1 MKKILYFA
9 LFALVIVATYLAFQK
24 QNQTAEATSSD
35 SVEAVTTTT
44 SADEEVAP
52 TKETPDNCSCK
63 TDCICPEND
72 PDCECKQTKTICECT
87 QPDGTV
93 TVVESVDNNNEDIE
107 ELNPDE
113 TADQDETVV
122 NE

>member
-35 SVEAVTTTT
+35 SVEAVTNTT